1 MSSSNKHRVRIM
13 HVITSLSTG
22 GAEMM
27 LLKLLSASK
36 GDWDHA
42 VVSLADEGT
51 IGPRI
56 SALGIPVY
64 SLGLRRSVADPF
76 RALSIARFTRQFS
89 PHLIQGWM
97 YHGNLIASLA
107 GVCSKKHVPVIWN
120 VQMSLYDVS
129 TEPWLTATVI
139 RLGAR
144 FSRRAA
150 AIVYNSQL
158 SAKQHE
164 VFGYRAEKQIV
175 IPTGFDCET
184 FRPDENARRQ
194 VRAELGIA
202 DDAIVVGLIA
212 RFHPMKNHAG
222 FLQAAGQ
229 VARMYPQVRF
239 VLAGRGATPDEPSL
253 QKMVQEQS
261 LQSRIFL
268 LGERSDIPTLTA
280 SLDIACSS
288 SAWGEGCSNS
298 IGEAMACGVPCVVT
312 NVGDS
317 AHIVGDTGIA
327 VPRCDPSRLAQASS
341 ELIEAGADRRRHLGT
356 AARQRIETDFSLST
370 VARRYG
376 DLYLSCL

>member
-1 MSSSNKHRVRIM
+1 M

-27 LLKLLSASK
+27 LLKLLSASRD
-36 GDWDHA
+36 DWDHA

-64 SLGLRRSVADPF
+64 CLGLRGSIVDPF
-76 RALSIARFTRQFS
+76 RALSIARLTRRLRPQ
-89 PHLIQGWM
+89 LIQGWM
-97 YHGNLIASLA
+97 PHGNLMASLA
-107 GVCSKKHVPVIWN
+107 GASSKKRVPVLWN
-120 VQMSLYDVS
+120 VQMSLYDIS

-139 RLGAR
+139 RLGAL
-144 FSRRAA
+144 FSRRASV
-150 AIVYNSQL
+150 IVYNSRV
-158 SAKQHE
+158 SAQQHQA
-164 VFGYRAEKQIV
+164 FGYRAAQQVV
-175 IPTGFDCET
+175 IPSGFDCET

-212 RFHPMKNHAG
+212 RFHPMKDHAG

-229 VARMYPQVRF
+229 VARAYPQVRF
-239 VLAGRGATPDEPSL
+239 VLAGRGVTPDEPSL
-253 QKMVQEQS
+253 QKMVQEQN
-261 LQSRIFL
+261 LEGRIFL
-268 LGERSDIPTLTA
+268 LGERSDIPALTA

-312 NVGDS
+312 DVGDS
-317 AHIVGDTGIA
+317 AHIVDDSGIA
-327 VPRCDPSRLAQASS
+327 VPRRDPSRLAQAID
-341 ELIEAGADRRRHLGT
+341 ELIEAGADHRKKLGAVARRR
-356 AARQRIETDFSLST
+356 IESDFSLPAIT
-370 VARRYG
+370 RRYG
-376 DLYLSCL
+376 DLYLSHLSR